1 MAFAP
6 AVLLLGLIAC
16 GSASPK
22 PAPSNTVPAEAPPID
37 APEPTA
43 CERYSALNS
52 KIDDCTALTDEQRQ
66 YIEQLRT
73 DTGAAISENGLD
85 GSEVDPEALCE
96 DAIVYSLK
104 TAKVPCKL

>member
-1 MAFAP
+1 
-6 AVLLLGLIAC
+6 VLLFLVAC

-22 PAPSNTVPAEAPPID
+22 PAPSNTAPPEPPPID

-43 CERYSALNS
+43 CERYAMLTD
-52 KIDDCTALTDEQRQ
+52 KIDECTALTDEQRQ
-66 YIEQLRT
+66 YIQQLRT
-73 DTGAAISENGLD
+73 DTGASISENGLD

-96 DAIVYSLK
+96 DAIVYTLK